1 MTRVKRLYLLNL
13 GMEVVHTCSDVRYW
27 FEVLCCTI
35 PTHINDLEVKVMVVM
50 DRKKKLIK
58 FLETRGIQ
66 ASYTILRQLLFILF
80 LFRLYVTFN
89 NLFIHIMTV
98 SGYGREL
105 NIVNALNANA
115 IITVVT

>member
-1 MTRVKRLYLLNL
+1 
-13 GMEVVHTCSDVRYW
+13 
-27 FEVLCCTI
+27 
-35 PTHINDLEVKVMVVM
+35 MVVM

-66 ASYTILRQLLFILF
+66 ASYTILRQLLFVLF
-80 LFRLYVTFN
+80 LFRFYVTFN

-105 NIVNALNANA
+105 NIVNAVNANV
-115 IITVVT
+115 IIIIVVTWLHLSSAEHKSRVERKTGLSQMVVFPQT